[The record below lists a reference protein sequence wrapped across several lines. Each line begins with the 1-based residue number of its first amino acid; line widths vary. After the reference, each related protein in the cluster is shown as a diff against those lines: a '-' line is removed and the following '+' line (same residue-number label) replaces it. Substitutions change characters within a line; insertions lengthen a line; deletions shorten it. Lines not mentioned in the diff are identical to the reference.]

1 MFENIYICT
10 FFGRENFWGLGQT
23 SKRANQQELGD
34 DTAHSH
40 SNPPSLPPGKVWPLN
55 AQKWQIQKMFCDNI
69 PKMPP
74 KMPIL
79 AILRPSNLPE
89 GPRPNRRSS
98 PGRSA
103 SSGSKAPKRSR
114 KIAIYRS
121 GPISKNRPKPQNRQK
136 MADLEVQKRSAAAA
150 RRLGGKLRVSRLR
163 QGKTLLEPSPP
174 FFRLLVYPSP
184 PKFFQFFLRNKIVF
198 CAKTKIS
205 RFSQLLTRAAAQRRG
220 GSTAPSDSRSRAAVV
235 PFARLPQPT

>member
-1 MFENIYICT
+1 M
-10 FFGRENFWGLGQT
+10 GRENFWGLGQT

-69 PKMPP
+69 PKVPP

-121 GPISKNRPKPQNRQK
+121 GPISKNRPKPQKRQK
-136 MADLEVQKRSAAAA
+136 MADLEVQKRSAAAGTEGERPRILA
-150 RRLGGKLRVSRLR
+150 YHLRTGLHR
-163 QGKTLLEPSPP
+163 P
-174 FFRLLVYPSP
+174 YPSAETT
-184 PKFFQFFLRNKIVF
+184 RHV
-198 CAKTKIS
+198 AKT
-205 RFSQLLTRAAAQRRG
+205 
-220 GSTAPSDSRSRAAVV
+220 
-235 PFARLPQPT
+235 QPGLA